1 MNREEFAALADR
13 YAAGL
18 ATGDAGAAAACFAVD
33 VDYADPLRYRFTRRD
48 DLVPF
53 FEAPP
58 GGHRVTWHRVLF
70 DEAAQAGLLEYTYE
84 GHHRYHGVAIV
95 EVGPDALIHRWRE
108 WQHVDD
114 ARDWPAFLAGPAD
127 RESRRLRIGSTVWG
141 VRDVARAAEF
151 WTRALDYRVR
161 HAPDETWA
169 ILAPREGD
177 GPQLALSLV
186 TSGRARRHHL
196 DLHADDQ
203 AAEVERL
210 VGLGAT
216 RVEWRYPADAD
227 FVVLADPDG
236 NPFCV
241 VQA

>member
-1 MNREEFAALADR
+1 VTGEEFAALADR

-18 ATGDAGAAAACFAVD
+18 ASGDAAAAAGCFAED
-33 VDYADPLRYRFTRRD
+33 VDYADPLRYRFARRD
-48 DLVPF
+48 ELLPF

-84 GHHRYHGVAIV
+84 GHHRYHGAAIA
-95 EVGPDALIHRWRE
+95 EVGPDGLIHRWRE

-114 ARDWPAFLAGPAD
+114 ERDWPQLLGGSPA
-127 RESRRLRIGSTVWG
+127 RAPRTLRVGSIVWG
-141 VRDVARAAEF
+141 VRDVSRAAEF

-196 DLHADDQ
+196 DLYAADR

-210 VGLGAT
+210 VALGAR
-216 RVEWRYPADAD
+216 RVEWRYPEDAD
-227 FVVLADPDG
+227 YVVLADPDG